1 MDPIIFAVG
10 DKYTNEK
17 GSYEVIGL
25 DGDTM
30 TIRWENGETV
40 RTAME
45 LQKNIIRRRQL
56 DQDRLVFKSVPKAK
70 AKAKGKAR
78 QAPKRGK
85 AVSKKQDA

>member
-1 MDPIIFAVG
+1 MEPIIFSVG

-17 GSYEVIGL
+17 GSYEVVGL

-56 DQDRLVFKSVPKAK
+56 DQDKPVAKSVPKAK
-70 AKAKGKAR
+70 AKGKAR
-78 QAPKRGK
+78 PAAKKSK
-85 AVSKKQDA
+85 AVSKVQGS

>member
-1 MDPIIFAVG
+1 MEPIVFAVG

-56 DQDRLVFKSVPKAK
+56 DQDRPVAKSAPKAK

-78 QAPKRGK
+78 PAPKRSK
-85 AVSKKQDA
+85 AV